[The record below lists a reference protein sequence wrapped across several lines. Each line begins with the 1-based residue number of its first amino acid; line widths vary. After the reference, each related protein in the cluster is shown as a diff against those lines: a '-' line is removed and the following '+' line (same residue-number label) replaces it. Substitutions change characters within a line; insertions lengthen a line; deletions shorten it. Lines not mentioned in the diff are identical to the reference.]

1 MALPIVNSGL
11 AILAKRLQ
19 TQNGESSPTQ
29 PEPKFMGWGTGTT
42 AAAMTDTNLTTP
54 SPEGRL
60 TGTSSITTTN
70 VPNDT
75 YQITGTIVSANVQT
89 ISELGLFDSATGG
102 SLFMHLVFT
111 GLPVNPG
118 DGIVFTIKTFG
129 T

>member
-11 AILAKRLQ
+11 AILAKRLR

-29 PEPKFMGWGTGTT
+29 PEPNFMGWGTGAT
-42 AAAMTDTNLTTP
+42 AAALTDTNLTTP
-54 SPEGRL
+54 APEGRL

-75 YQITGTIVSANVQT
+75 YQVTGTIVSANVQT

-102 SLFMHLVFT
+102 SMLAHLVFT
-111 GLPVNPG
+111 GIPVNPR
-118 DGIVFTIKTFG
+118 DGVVFTVKTYG
-129 T
+129 S